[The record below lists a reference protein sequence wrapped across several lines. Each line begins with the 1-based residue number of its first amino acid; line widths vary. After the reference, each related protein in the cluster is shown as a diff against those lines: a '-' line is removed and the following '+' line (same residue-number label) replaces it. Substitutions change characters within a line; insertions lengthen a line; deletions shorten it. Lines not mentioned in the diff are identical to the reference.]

1 MKINMKINGENRIR
15 VIDLLRGT
23 SILKTLN
30 NLRHEQFMSYD
41 ILSEK
46 NITKKLIKFN
56 QAKIESSYY
65 EPFFSYSDI
74 PVLTKNIIKK
84 NIDSLKSNLYKGE
97 LIEKATS
104 GSSGDPLTYL
114 TTKNAQSFMWAG
126 ILLAWE
132 TAGYK
137 MGDKV
142 AFLAGSAII
151 KNSVKHKIFH
161 KLLNVK
167 TYSTYNLNDENIKLY
182 IQEIKNTKIKLI
194 YGYATAL
201 GKIASYVIE
210 HELGNFPD
218 LKGVVTTAE
227 ILTKKDRENIKL
239 AFNVKV
245 FNQYGCNEA
254 GISAFECEFNKI
266 HLINSG
272 CSIEIDVEDNLITTN
287 LVNDGFFLL
296 RYFTGDKIRI
306 SNTQACQCGRGYP
319 IIEDI
324 KGRSYDFVVDSN
336 QKSLHAA
343 FFNILFREEKSID
356 LFQVEFDKTSITIF
370 LKVNQHKNDPT
381 YFNKY
386 LNLIKE
392 NLFFNEY
399 NLILDAPFQLA
410 KNAKHRYVIDK
421 SIA

>member
-1 MKINMKINGENRIR
+1 MKINMSFNGENRIR
-15 VIDLLRGT
+15 AIDILRGT
-23 SILKTLN
+23 KILTSLN
-30 NLRHEQFMSYD
+30 NLRHEQFMSSD

-56 QAKIESSYY
+56 QAKIESKYY
-65 EPFFSYSDI
+65 ENFFSYDDI
-74 PVLTKNIIKK
+74 PILTKETIKNNIEA
-84 NIDSLKSNLYKGE
+84 LKSKTFKGD
-97 LIEKATS
+97 LIEKATG
-104 GSSGDPLTYL
+104 GSTGDPLTYL

-126 ILLAWE
+126 ILLSWE

-137 MGDKV
+137 IGDKV
-142 AFLAGSAII
+142 AFLAGISII
-151 KNSVKHKIFH
+151 KKSIQHKIFH

-167 TYSTYNLNDENIKLY
+167 TYSTYNLTDENIKIY
-182 IQEIKNTKIKLI
+182 IEEIKHKKIKLI
-194 YGYATAL
+194 YGYATAI
-201 GKIASYVIE
+201 GKMASYIID
-210 HELGNFPD
+210 HEKIDFPD
-218 LKGVVTTAE
+218 LKSIVTTAE
-227 ILTKKDRENIKL
+227 ILTQKDRENIKN
-239 AFNVKV
+239 AFNVDV
-245 FNQYGCNEA
+245 YNQYGCNEA
-254 GISAFECEFNKI
+254 GISAFECEFKNM

-272 CSIEIDVEDNLITTN
+272 CSIEIDDEDNLITTN

-296 RYFTGDKIRI
+296 RYFTGDKIKL
-306 SNTQACQCGRGYP
+306 SNRQTCQCGRGYP

-370 LKVNQHKNDPT
+370 LKVNQHKNDPN
-381 YFNKY
+381 YFSKY
-386 LNLIKE
+386 LDLIKE

-399 NLILDAPFQLA
+399 NLILDAPFQQA

-421 SIA
+421 SMA